1 MAGSDCMLDR
11 AGAAERGIA
20 SFRASYISLNDLLAR
35 ARALQDAAMA
45 AKMRGDHTGAV
56 ALYRELLP
64 HVIALEEMNAFTLP
78 TGFHAQLVE
87 RAIEIEETGGKTPTY
102 SQ

>member
-20 SFRASYISLNDLLAR
+20 SFRASYLSLNDLLAR
-35 ARALQDAAMA
+35 ARVLQDAAMA
-45 AKMRGDHTGAV
+45 AKLRGDHTGAV

-64 HVIALEEMNAFTLP
+64 HVIALEEMKAFPLP
-78 TGFHAQLVE
+78 TGFPTQLVE
-87 RAIEIEETGGKTPTY
+87 RAIEIEEMDGKSSTY